1 MNTTY
6 RTNRSN
12 QRLGGGTVTRDSILV
27 QGQKQRRRQRHST
40 LKASSTSS
48 CSSCP
53 EDPVLVYPKGQ
64 PQAGGQTRDDGIVM
78 SSLVSESPG
87 CHSFLSPRVPEQPP
101 SLSGVGTKKQ
111 SLYRRYNCLAPRTRC
126 AGPLL
131 NGPLTGMED
140 EEYSTASSLGKINNN
155 KGIAID
161 KDDKTKI
168 INNTSPNSNTY
179 CTPGMSSFLFPTND
193 ENETQNSH
201 KTLSKRRYTLQKSLS
216 NRSSSKSLLS
226 LSSPQT
232 PVTNNTNKTRS
243 FPDTFFHT
251 PQDEFGFPTT
261 TTTTNPDQESPPSTT
276 TSTSTTTTSTTM
288 SDDEPTLRIFPAVS
302 PWVTSSPTSSSTKL
316 SNTLPKNKTT
326 TTTSPLQNS
335 PKKQQDHKKT
345 KSPSSSTSRHSCWS
359 SSGNT
364 TVCSNDSS
372 SHSDDAFTE
381 LVTAARSPHRGA
393 YSSYMMMDQWF
404 YPDQD
409 DDSAVSEFF
418 GSNYF

>member
-1 MNTTY
+1 MNTTS

-12 QRLGGGTVTRDSILV
+12 QRLGGGTSRSVTRDSILV
-27 QGQKQRRRQRHST
+27 QGQKQRRRQRHAT

-64 PQAGGQTRDDGIVM
+64 QQEGQTRDDGIVM

-87 CHSFLSPRVPEQPP
+87 CHSFLSPRGPEQPP
-101 SLSGVGTKKQ
+101 SSSGVGTKKQ
-111 SLYRRYNCLAPRTRC
+111 SLYRRYNCLAPRTGC
-126 AGPLL
+126 AGPFL

-140 EEYSTASSLGKINNN
+140 EEYSTASSLGKINT
-155 KGIAID
+155 KGILGC

-168 INNTSPNSNTY
+168 ISNTSPNSNTY
-179 CTPGMSSFLFPTND
+179 CTSGMSSFLFPTND

-201 KTLSKRRYTLQKSLS
+201 KSFSKRRYTLQKSLS
-216 NRSSSKSLLS
+216 NRSSSKALLS
-226 LSSPQT
+226 SSSSSPQT
-232 PVTNNTNKTRS
+232 PVTSNTNTKTRS

-261 TTTTNPDQESPPSTT
+261 TTTTNADQESPPSATT
-276 TSTSTTTTSTTM
+276 SSTSTTT

-302 PWVTSSPTSSSTKL
+302 QLAS
-316 SNTLPKNKTT
+316 TLPKNSNKTT
-326 TTTSPLQNS
+326 TTRPLQNS
-335 PKKQQDHKKT
+335 LKQQDNKLQHKHHHRAK
-345 KSPSSSTSRHSCWS
+345 SSSLSSSSRPSCWS

-364 TVCSNDSS
+364 TVCSNDS